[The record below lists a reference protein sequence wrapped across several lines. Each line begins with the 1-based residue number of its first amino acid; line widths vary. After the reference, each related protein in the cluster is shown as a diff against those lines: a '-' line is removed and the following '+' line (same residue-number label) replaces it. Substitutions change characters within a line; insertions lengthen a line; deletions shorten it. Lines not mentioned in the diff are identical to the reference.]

1 MDSLRVKVEGALP
14 GATATERDAVAHVLA
29 ELHERGLVSDDA
41 DLLAHAAAPGAEA
54 LMDANAQQRGIVE
67 RAYAV
72 PSPGKNNCAEWVCR
86 VFEMAGF
93 GVWHHHAKGIYEDFC
108 TYSGDDPLKVAMVV
122 AVSTT
127 PYDEDGRRFGHL
139 GLYTGDRMVMDC
151 VNDQV
156 RRVPLSAWLV
166 TYGVAAEPRWG
177 WLGGIGLA

>member
-1 MDSLRVKVEGALP
+1 MESIDKEVEAALP
-14 GATATERDAVAHVLA
+14 SASQKERQLVARLIVELRNRGTISKDFDPLA
-29 ELHERGLVSDDA
+29 NAS
-41 DLLAHAAAPGAEA
+41 APNAEA
-54 LMDANAQQRGIVE
+54 LMDANTQQRGIVE

-108 TYSGDDPLKVAMVV
+108 THSGDDPLKVAMVV
-122 AVSTT
+122 AVPQA
-127 PYDEDGRRFGHL
+127 PYDSDGKQFGHV
-139 GLYTGDRMVMDC
+139 GLYAGDRIVMDC
-151 VNDQV
+151 VGRKI